1 MGKVAGLG
9 LGQFET
15 FKNLSEKRS
24 IFKRLIFMTTVKKSL
39 ARDLVGQQ
47 ETQAAQYT
55 ARLFYGPPS
64 EARFDEV
71 AHKKS
76 GGGERRP
83 AWVAGVIIQ
92 PRQGP
97 RAAAQKTVTHKFS
110 IIKFLLLQ
118 PILQLL

>member
-1 MGKVAGLG
+1 MVPSVKV
-9 LGQFET
+9 
-15 FKNLSEKRS
+15 R
-24 IFKRLIFMTTVKKSL
+24 V
-39 ARDLVGQQ
+39 LVGQQ

-64 EARFDEV
+64 DARFDEV

-97 RAAAQKTVTHKFS
+97 RGAAQKTVTHKFS